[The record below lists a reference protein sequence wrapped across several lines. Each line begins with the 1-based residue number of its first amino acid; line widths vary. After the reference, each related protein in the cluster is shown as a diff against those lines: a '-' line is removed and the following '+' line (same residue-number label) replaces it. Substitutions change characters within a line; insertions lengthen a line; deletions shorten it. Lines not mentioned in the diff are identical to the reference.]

1 MKVLHSWLGEFAG
14 DLLEHDPAVLAEHLS
29 DLGLSVEEMVT
40 LGAAFDGIVVAKV
53 LALRPHP
60 DADRIQL
67 VDVDDGTGNPRQVCC
82 GAFNMQVGDLVPL
95 ATDGAVVAGGL
106 KIKRR
111 KLRGEWS
118 EGMLCSAEELELPD
132 SSAEGEDP
140 GILILPSTAELGN
153 DVAEALALEH
163 DVLFDLE
170 VNPNRPDAMSV
181 AGVARDLAARLGVP
195 FAMLQPEVAE
205 VGEAAEQVTITIEEP
220 DFCRHFTVR
229 TMRDVR
235 VGSSPVWLARR
246 LLALGMRPVNSI
258 VDISNFVMLE
268 LGQPSHA
275 FDLDSIN
282 RNTLAVRMA
291 RDGEQLVTLDGE
303 TRTLSA
309 QDGLI
314 VGSEDEPLSLAGVM
328 GGASTEIS
336 EATKTALIEAAW
348 WDPMTISR
356 TSRRLGLRSEASAR
370 FERGV
375 DPEIAELALLRFAE
389 LAAQVGT
396 ASLAPGTVI
405 AKGSEPASLPV
416 RVRVNRVN
424 AMLGTELAGE
434 EMAGLL
440 EPMGFEVGGPD
451 GEGGESDD
459 ASGIA
464 SVKQNDA
471 AEDASAIAGDE
482 QNDAAGDASQIA
494 GAEPGDGADGE
505 KAILSVSIPSWRPD
519 CATEIDIVEEV
530 GRAHGY
536 SRIAKVVPLFDQRGG
551 LSPSQQLR
559 RKTADMLVGMGLSEV
574 MSLPFLAPED
584 LRDEDRSD
592 AIVVTN
598 PLVSEES
605 VMRQSLREGM
615 TKIAAYNHAR
625 RIADAR
631 LFEIGHVFS
640 AEFAE
645 VFAGEGGAEGQGEA
659 DETAERSSEGKG
671 AEGEGLGERGSEG
684 GSLPQESEHIGVLL
698 CGAEAGEAVEIWLKL
713 CHSLGVA
720 GASVRNNEQPGLH
733 PTRSGELLIA
743 GGEGSRKTV
752 STVGAEGEVLG
763 VIGDAVGVVGEVDPQ
778 VLEQL
783 DIPAPVAY
791 FEANLSRVLEAIEHQ
806 HTPPYAAPTKF
817 PSSDIDLAFAVSDQ
831 MPAGDLKAVLEDAAG
846 ECLASIVLFDIF
858 RGKQLG
864 EGMRSLAFR
873 LRFEAPDRTL
883 TDEEVAKARQRCIEA
898 AKSAG
903 ASLREV

>member
-14 DLLEHDPAVLAEHLS
+14 DLLEHDPAALAEHLS

-40 LGAAFDGIVVAKV
+40 LGAAFDGVVVAKV

-82 GAFNMQVGDLVPL
+82 GAFNMQAGDLVPL

-140 GILILPSTAELGN
+140 GILILPSSAELGS
-153 DVAEALALEH
+153 DVAEVLALEH

-195 FAMLQPEVAE
+195 FAIPVPDVAE

-229 TMRDVR
+229 TVRDVK
-235 VGSSPVWLARR
+235 VASSPVWLARR

-275 FDLDSIN
+275 FDLDCIN

-291 RDGEQLVTLDGE
+291 RDGEQLETLDGE
-303 TRTLSA
+303 TRTLRA

-314 VGSEDEPLSLAGVM
+314 VGSQDEPLSLAGVM

-336 EATKTALIEAAW
+336 ESTATALIEAAW

-389 LAAQVGT
+389 LAAQTGT

-416 RVRVNRVN
+416 RVRAARVN
-424 AMLGTELAGE
+424 AMLGTELAGK
-434 EMAGLL
+434 EMVRLL
-440 EPMGFEVGGPD
+440 EPMGFAVGGSD
-451 GEGGESDD
+451 GEGGES
-459 ASGIA
+459 G
-464 SVKQNDA
+464 
-471 AEDASAIAGDE
+471 
-482 QNDAAGDASQIA
+482 
-494 GAEPGDGADGE
+494 
-505 KAILSVSIPSWRPD
+505 LSVSIPSWRPD
-519 CATEIDIVEEV
+519 CATEIDIAEEV
-530 GRAHGY
+530 GRAYGY
-536 SRIAKVVPLFDQRGG
+536 SRIAKVVPLFDQRGE

-625 RIADAR
+625 RIADAS

-640 AEFAE
+640 AEFPQ
-645 VFAGEGGAEGQGEA
+645 VFAGEEAAGQGGAS
-659 DETAERSSEGKG
+659 ETAGETEGSAAAKTS
-671 AEGEGLGERGSEG
+671 AKGSEG
-684 GSLPQESEHIGVLL
+684 GSLPQESEHLGVLL
-698 CGAEAGEAVEIWLKL
+698 CGAKAGEAVEVWLKL
-713 CHSLGVA
+713 CRSLGVKN
-720 GASVRNNEQPGLH
+720 ASVRNSVQPGLH

-743 GGEGSRKTV
+743 EGEGSRKAASAV
-752 STVGAEGEVLG
+752 G
-763 VIGDAVGVVGEVDPQ
+763 VIGEIDPQ
-778 VLEQL
+778 VLEQH

-791 FEANLSRVLEAIEHQ
+791 FEASLSRVLEAIERQ
-806 HTPPYAAPTKF
+806 DAPPYNAPTKF

-831 MPAGDLKAVLEDAAG
+831 MPAGDLKAVLTEAAG
-846 ECLASIVLFDIF
+846 ECLASIVLFDVF
-858 RGKQLG
+858 RGEQLG

-898 AKSAG
+898 AKTAG
-903 ASLREV
+903 ASLREG

>member
-14 DLLEHDPAVLAEHLS
+14 DLLEHDPVVLAEHLS
-29 DLGLSVEEMVT
+29 DLGLSVEDMVT

-95 ATDGAVVAGGL
+95 ATEGAVVAGGL

-205 VGEAAEQVTITIEEP
+205 VGEEAEQVTITIEEP

-229 TMRDVR
+229 TMRDVQ

-275 FDLDSIN
+275 FDLDCIN

-291 RDGEQLVTLDGE
+291 REGEQLVTLDGE

-424 AMLGTELAGE
+424 AMLGTEIAGE
-434 EMAGLL
+434 EMVRLL
-440 EPMGFEVGGPD
+440 EPMGFEVGGSD
-451 GEGGESDD
+451 GEGGEFD
-459 ASGIA
+459 
-464 SVKQNDA
+464 
-471 AEDASAIAGDE
+471 
-482 QNDAAGDASQIA
+482 
-494 GAEPGDGADGE
+494 
-505 KAILSVSIPSWRPD
+505 LSVSIPSWRPD

-559 RKTADMLVGMGLSEV
+559 RQTADMLVGMGLSEV
-574 MSLPFLAPED
+574 VSLPFLAPED

-640 AEFAE
+640 AEFPQ
-645 VFAGEGGAEGQGEA
+645 VFAGGE
-659 DETAERSSEGKG
+659 E
-671 AEGEGLGERGSEG
+671 LGERGSEG

-713 CHSLGVA
+713 CRSLGVA
-720 GASVRNNEQPGLH
+720 GASVRNSEQPGLH

-743 GGEGSRKTV
+743 GGEGSRKAV
-752 STVGAEGEVLG
+752 SAVGAV
-763 VIGDAVGVVGEVDPQ
+763 GDAVGVVGEVVGVIGEAVGVIGEIDPQ

-831 MPAGDLKAVLEDAAG
+831 MPAGDLKAVLEEAAG

-898 AKSAG
+898 AKTAG